1 MVVVGKH
8 KERTG

>member
-1 MVVVGKH
+1 MNDDMMH